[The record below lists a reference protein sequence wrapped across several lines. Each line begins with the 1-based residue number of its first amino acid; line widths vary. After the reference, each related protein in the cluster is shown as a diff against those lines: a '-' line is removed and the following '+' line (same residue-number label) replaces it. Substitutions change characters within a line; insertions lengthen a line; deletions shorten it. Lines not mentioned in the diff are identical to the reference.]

1 MAVERGVGS
10 VERRRG
16 DSGDD
21 LDVRAVPP
29 DGRAASSATRR
40 ERRTA
45 PARGSEPV
53 SRSPR
58 QGARV
63 GGAVG
68 EALLWVAAAAGLVCI
83 ILVIL
88 AVTANITLIMF
99 RTGSMSPT
107 ISAGSVAVVQEV
119 AAAEIDVGDVV
130 TVDRPDDLPVTH
142 RVTSVDDGASDDAR
156 VITMRGDANDVD
168 DPYPYEVTTVRIV
181 LFAVPGIA
189 PVIAAMSNPLILG
202 GITIAATLLVVWAFW
217 PRDRGRGEAA

>member
-10 VERRRG
+10 VERRPG
-16 DSGDD
+16 DPGDD
-21 LDVRAVPP
+21 LDVRAGPP
-29 DGRAASSATRR
+29 DERAASSATRR

-45 PARGSEPV
+45 SGRGPEPA
-53 SRSPR
+53 SRPPR
-58 QGARV
+58 RGARV

-83 ILVIL
+83 LLVIL
-88 AVTANITLIMF
+88 AVAANITLIMF

-107 ISAGSVAVVQEV
+107 IPAGSVAVVQEIT
-119 AAAEIDVGDVV
+119 AADIDVGDVV
-130 TVDRPDDLPVTH
+130 TVDRPDELPVTH
-142 RVTSVDDGASDDAR
+142 RVTSVDAGASDGAR

-189 PVIAAMSNPLILG
+189 PVIAAMGNPLVLG
-202 GITIAATLLVVWAFW
+202 GITVAATLLVVWAFW